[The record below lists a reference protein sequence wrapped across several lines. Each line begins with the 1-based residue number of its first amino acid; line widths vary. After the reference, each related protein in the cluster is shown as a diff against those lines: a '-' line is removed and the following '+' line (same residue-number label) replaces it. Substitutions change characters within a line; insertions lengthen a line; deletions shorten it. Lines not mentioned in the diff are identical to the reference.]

1 MVIPGATM
9 AREVGIDNSAEI
21 ERGTRR
27 TNLPLARLCAVYLWF
42 VCFSPIARDPLLRDN
57 QGGEV
62 VDNRRTLVRAD
73 CKHQQADVRHG
84 AASLPRKFPCFL
96 LILHRFAG

>member
-73 CKHQQADVRHG
+73 WKHQQADVFAMAR
-84 AASLPRKFPCFL
+84 LPCRGNSHVFY
-96 LILHRFAG
+96 